1 MTNTGS
7 PLISVIIPVRNAQHS
22 IGLLLDSVARL
33 DYPSS
38 QIEVI
43 IVDNGSND
51 DTRGVVARYP
61 VVLLEETAIRSSY
74 AARNR
79 GVARAS
85 GEILAFTDADC
96 LVTPGW
102 IREGIRLIQ
111 DGSADLVGGRVEF
124 FLSAG
129 QPAAEIFD
137 AASHMH
143 SEELVAAQKGAATAN
158 LFIRAD
164 VARRVGPF
172 PDTVRSGGDMI
183 WTKSAVR
190 MGFRLAYA
198 EDAVVRHPARKFR
211 ELLRKGF
218 RVGTGAPGIVRRNG
232 ASMGD
237 LLKGAL
243 RSSLPGGPGSLR
255 RRVAR
260 CRFNISASTF
270 LRVWMVSYVYGLAW
284 ASGVFSAFV
293 RELVSQRRRET
304 VTSESDKT

>member
-1 MTNTGS
+1 VTMIGS
-7 PLISVIIPVRNAQHS
+7 PLVSVIIPVRNAQRS
-22 IGLLLDSVARL
+22 IGLLLDSVARIE
-33 DYPSS
+33 YPSS

-43 IVDNGSND
+43 IVDNGSTD

-61 VVLLEETAIRSSY
+61 VVMLEETAIRSSY

-79 GVARAS
+79 GIARAR

-102 IREGIRLIQ
+102 IREGIRLVE

-143 SEELVAAQKGAATAN
+143 SEDLVAAGKGAATAN
-158 LFIRAD
+158 LFVRAD

-172 PDTVRSGGDMI
+172 PETVRSGGDMI
-183 WTKSAVR
+183 WTKSAVT

-198 EDAVVRHPARKFR
+198 ANAVVRHPARNLR

-218 RVGTGAPGIVRRNG
+218 RVGTGAPGIARRNG
-232 ASMGD
+232 GSLGV
-237 LLKGAL
+237 LLKGAI
-243 RSSLPGGPGSLR
+243 RSFLPGGPGPLR
-255 RRVAR
+255 RRIAH
-260 CRFNISASTF
+260 CGFTIPASTF
-270 LRVWMVSYVYGLAW
+270 LRVWVVSYAYGLTW
-284 ASGVFSAFV
+284 ASGVFFAFA
-293 RELVSQRRRET
+293 RTLVSQKHQET
-304 VTSESDKT
+304 VTPDRGRI